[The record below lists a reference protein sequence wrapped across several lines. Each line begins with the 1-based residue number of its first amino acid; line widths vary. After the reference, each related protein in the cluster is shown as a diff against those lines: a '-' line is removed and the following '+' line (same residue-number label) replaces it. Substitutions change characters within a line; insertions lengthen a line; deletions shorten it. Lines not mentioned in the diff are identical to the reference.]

1 MPSRNKMIPT
11 HHTGRPHKRNRD
23 KIAPRIEEHR
33 SFGVSALSK
42 PKHPTNLAPPNNNRR
57 FNRHWAS
64 PLCQASW
71 RVTSVNVSSTVL
83 SLDVMWCGLML
94 GARTSVVTVRT
105 STLASAR
112 SNSLAVGL
120 PRSGDGFSGAM
131 TLAAL
136 PLVMANDT
144 IEKLMRIANV
154 AANGQNNAREL
165 LAVARRRTY

>member
-1 MPSRNKMIPT
+1 
-11 HHTGRPHKRNRD
+11 
-23 KIAPRIEEHR
+23 
-33 SFGVSALSK
+33 
-42 PKHPTNLAPPNNNRR
+42 
-57 FNRHWAS
+57 
-64 PLCQASW
+64 
-71 RVTSVNVSSTVL
+71 
-83 SLDVMWCGLML
+83 ML
-94 GARTSVVTVRT
+94 GARASVVTVRT

-154 AANGQNNAREL
+154 AANGQNNPREL
-165 LAVARRRTY
+165 LAVARRRQGEIEFAHGAPVDARHARLCVGGKDVELRHD